1 MSQFQFNM
9 IMLVIN
15 AVVAFYFVR
24 IFAKQIVSYE
34 DYEGQFTMMT
44 QYLSAIRTSLQS
56 QEGRSQT
63 AFALMRLYIIPI
75 LVACLP
81 SIAHITLVGT
91 SNVTDII
98 SMVIFILLFGSLA
111 WLTSRLITSN
121 RIWLPRRFFNTIV
134 HNLWQ
139 EYQKLTSMP
148 EYLMTD
154 MPKEPL
160 TTDQLD
166 VVHDQA
172 NQLPDGDD
180 REYLIALLSMYLMH
194 TDLLQAEAL
203 MAEDFTHKSDEQRHK
218 EYNRYVRMQHMIVYL
233 TLGILAVQ
241 LVLQTVHF

>member
-9 IMLVIN
+9 IMLIIN

-134 HNLWQ
+134 HNPLAGV
-139 EYQKLTSMP
+139 
-148 EYLMTD
+148 
-154 MPKEPL
+154 PKAHQHARIP
-160 TTDQLD
+160 
-166 VVHDQA
+166 HDGHA
-172 NQLPDGDD
+172 KRAADNGSAGRGARPGKS
-180 REYLIALLSMYLMH
+180 IAG
-194 TDLLQAEAL
+194 
-203 MAEDFTHKSDEQRHK
+203 R
-218 EYNRYVRMQHMIVYL
+218 
-233 TLGILAVQ
+233 
-241 LVLQTVHF
+241 